1 MSSVSLFRITN
12 RLENLT
18 SSLTAWKQLECGLS
32 EFQEVLGKDKGAL
45 RGLSGALE
53 HGRSSPVDLA
63 HDVKEVAKLLSEKIE
78 HLQVG
83 GFLIYFI

>member
-1 MSSVSLFRITN
+1 M
-12 RLENLT
+12 ENLT

-78 HLQVG
+78 HLQVSVITI
-83 GFLIYFI
+83 LSSFIKIVLRLLSIF